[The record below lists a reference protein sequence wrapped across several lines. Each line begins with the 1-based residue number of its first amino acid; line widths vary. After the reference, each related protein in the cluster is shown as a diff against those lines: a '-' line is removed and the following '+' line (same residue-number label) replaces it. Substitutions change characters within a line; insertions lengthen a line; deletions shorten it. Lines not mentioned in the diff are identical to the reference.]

1 MWNAVCQD
9 GIRCAGG
16 LSSSVAI
23 LIDKHALVVDAG
35 GWWSV
40 VVNIPLKITLKITL
54 KTYIERNRSHWEL
67 LSENFPAKSLLPKGF
82 LVQNLPKSEMEPL
95 VTRNLRRNQLSLTE
109 SSCIEP
115 NKKQMPLVKTSWWT
129 FVKTFLNW
137 LLVLRKFWAISD
149 DLHGSYEHHIPSS
162 WFIWESYS
170 IHLLCSYEHRLSFI
184 WCFCLKDFEPKISF
198 DSFFDSFSTHLWL
211 HFDYAAQSSNG
222 SDPFDG
228 VQLKVGIFMVLLNSI
243 FWFSQDLS
251 LLSRLMTHR
260 RKRLFKRS
268 MPTLLTTLFVS
279 WPNFDKSNQAV
290 RCTPWKLMESC
301 WKTAREQYG
310 HKAFPPNFLM
320 PFNL

>member
-40 VVNIPLKITLKITL
+40 VVNIPFKITFKIKL

-149 DLHGSYEHHIPSS
+149 DLHGSYEHHTIFLVHMRIIFHSS
-162 WFIWESYS
+162 PLLIWTSS
-170 IHLLCSYEHRLSFI
+170 IVHLVFLSQRLRTKNQFWLLFRLIFDSSLTPFWLCSTKFKWFGPFR
-184 WCFCLKDFEPKISF
+184 WC
-198 DSFFDSFSTHLWL
+198 
-211 HFDYAAQSSNG
+211 
-222 SDPFDG
+222 
-228 VQLKVGIFMVLLNSI
+228 
-243 FWFSQDLS
+243 
-251 LLSRLMTHR
+251 
-260 RKRLFKRS
+260 
-268 MPTLLTTLFVS
+268 PT
-279 WPNFDKSNQAV
+279 
-290 RCTPWKLMESC
+290 
-301 WKTAREQYG
+301 
-310 HKAFPPNFLM
+310 
-320 PFNL
+320 